1 MGERAVIVATSAV
14 CMNLC
19 DDALYTQWC
28 GGRDFVEAFLC
39 YCRMQGYTSPEKDKK
54 SLALLQEVMTNYMGD
69 ECTEI
74 EALCLCMFT
83 SYEDEGVYIIKN
95 WKVIG
100 RRTSDY
106 IKLGGEQCRYD
117 LIDLLL
123 EIDAAQP
130 EDIQLGE
137 MRIKSKL
144 RRLRW
149 VGYHPRRTLLQRLVK
164 KYKTMRNNRHFKR
177 FFAEQKARSENED

>member
-1 MGERAVIVATSAV
+1 MGERAVITATSAG
-14 CMNLC
+14 CMNLS

-28 GGRDFVEAFLC
+28 GGRDYVEAFLC

-54 SLALLQEVMTNYMGD
+54 SLALLQEIMTNYMED
-69 ECTEI
+69 EHTEI
-74 EALCLCMFT
+74 EALGLCMFN
-83 SYEDEGVYIIKN
+83 SYEDEGVYIVKR
-95 WKVIG
+95 WKVVG

-123 EIDAAQP
+123 DIDASQP
-130 EDIQLGE
+130 ANIRLGE
-137 MRIKSKL
+137 KRIKSKL
-144 RRLRW
+144 RGLRW

-164 KYKTMRNNRHFKR
+164 AYKLRRSSRHFMR
-177 FFAEQKARSENED
+177 LIAEYKARSEQED